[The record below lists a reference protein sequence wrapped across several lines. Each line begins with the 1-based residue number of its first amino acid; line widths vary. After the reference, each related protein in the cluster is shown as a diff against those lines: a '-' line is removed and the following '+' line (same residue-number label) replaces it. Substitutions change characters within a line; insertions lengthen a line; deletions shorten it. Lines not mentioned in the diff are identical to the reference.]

1 VNRMIYGLFY
11 FFSYKIESIKTN
23 VFDTYSVT

>member
-1 VNRMIYGLFY
+1 MIYGLFY

-23 VFDTYSVT
+23 VFVTYSVTQN